1 MLHSTGDETLDAL
14 LGGGIPAERPTLV
27 LGGPGSGARRLAT
40 GLLTDES
47 LYLTTEAAP
56 DTPPG
61 VDAARVVATDDG
73 VEARGVETPGIEAAA
88 PDLASLPAALPSY
101 DRLLVD
107 AADWFASLAG
117 DGGDDWHAVAA
128 MVAAVR
134 SAGATPVVTAAE
146 STPVLARNAA
156 AVVECWRD
164 AVDGDYQPF
173 VRVRSSVGDDCDTR
187 RYRLSLSEREATV
200 VGREAGSDRPMLPT
214 GLPGFDDLAGG
225 FARGGTTVFE
235 HDGTSD
241 HWPVTSALC
250 THVLESGAT
259 VVCITAPGALTGR
272 VNDLLEPRIGSV
284 RELMADDSLYLVDPV
299 SSGYDAATAAGLPRE
314 NVVLQAEEG
323 SLQESIRSLV
333 TELAGRPVLAVLEL
347 TPVLHLVDPDQ
358 ARQLFYWAN
367 ANVLA
372 MDGLS
377 LVIPVDRAVGG
388 EQLAAF
394 LASSAEQVV
403 KTWRGEEGLQYL
415 SIRKSPSG
423 SPARSRVVEPIDEP
437 PFVRLR

>member
-1 MLHSTGDETLDAL
+1 MLCSTGDETLDSL

-27 LGGPGSGARRLAT
+27 LGGPGTGARRLAS
-40 GLLTDES
+40 GLLTEDS
-47 LYLTTEAAP
+47 LALTTEPAL

-61 VDAARVVATDDG
+61 VDAARVVETDDG
-73 VEARGVETPGIEAAA
+73 VATRGVEAVA
-88 PDLASLPAALPSY
+88 PNLASLPEALPSY
-101 DRLLVD
+101 DRILVD
-107 AADWFASLAG
+107 AADWFAALAG
-117 DGGDDWHAVAA
+117 GTGADWHEVATLVAA
-128 MVAAVR
+128 IR

-146 STPVLARNAA
+146 STPLLARSA
-156 AVVECWRD
+156 AVVLECWRD
-164 AVDGDYQPF
+164 SVDDDYQPF
-173 VRVRSSVGDDCDTR
+173 VRVKTAAVDDCDTR
-187 RYRLSLSEREATV
+187 RYRLSLSKRDATV
-200 VGREAGSDRPMLPT
+200 VSRETRTNRPMLTT

-235 HDGTSD
+235 HDGESE
-241 HWPVTSALC
+241 HWPVTSSLC
-250 THVLESGAT
+250 ANVLDSGAA
-259 VVCITAPGALTGR
+259 VVCITSPGVLTGQ

-284 RELMADDSLYLVDPV
+284 QELMADDSLYLVDPV
-299 SSGYDAATAAGLPRE
+299 SSSYDPTTAAGLPRD

-372 MDGLS
+372 LDGLS

-388 EQLAAF
+388 KNLAAF

-403 KTWRGEEGLQYL
+403 KTWRGTEGLQYL

-423 SPARSRVVEPIDEP
+423 SPARSRVVEPLDES